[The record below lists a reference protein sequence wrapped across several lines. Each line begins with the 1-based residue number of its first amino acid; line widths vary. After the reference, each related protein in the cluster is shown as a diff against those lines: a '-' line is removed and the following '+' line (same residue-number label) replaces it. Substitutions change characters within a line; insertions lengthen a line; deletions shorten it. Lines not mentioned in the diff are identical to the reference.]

1 VFVVSSLRAHSMPL
15 KQLIN
20 MVLLEAAGWQ
30 PRGYGDVIPSLKVAT
45 TQYLSFTMKQPKILI
60 FILIAL
66 LPLTLASCAPWGG
79 GQSAG
84 GWAGTTIHDG
94 IIYVGTRDGRVV
106 AINSSTESIEWA
118 YSILITAPSGGLSCG
133 ETTAPTAIYGT
144 PVVDEDTVYVGTY
157 SGQVLA
163 LNMLARGQ
171 NLTFPQQRY
180 GEWSWNCPIDNARS
194 NAIVADLLLSEDTI
208 YVSSSNGRVYSLDKE
223 FGDLNWGSKVLDE
236 KHRKLWTSPVIR
248 DNTLHVSTYDGH
260 IYALSLETE
269 DLLDWSFKSEAGFA
283 SSPVVY
289 ENAIFVGSFD
299 RYLYAVNVT
308 IGSDEPMWKF
318 PREAPAGNWFWASPV
333 VSESIVYAG
342 CLDGLVYAIEAETG
356 EKLWEFDTGK
366 AIISSP
372 VLIDNLLLVI
382 DESGIMYVFDLDTD
396 LVDEAVLLKTISIDA
411 VVRSSFCAQEGL
423 VYIRGDDN
431 QLYVVDI
438 DAGRV
443 IWSLNL
449 AIEE

>member
-1 VFVVSSLRAHSMPL
+1 MFVVSNLRAHSMPL

-45 TQYLSFTMKQPKILI
+45 TRYLSFTMKQPKILI

-106 AINSSTESIEWA
+106 AINSSAESLEWA
-118 YSILITAPSGGLSCG
+118 YSILVTAQSGGLSCG
-133 ETTAPTAIYGT
+133 ETSVPTAIYTT
-144 PVVDEDTVYVGTY
+144 PVVDEGIVYIGTY

-163 LNMLARGQ
+163 LNIMARSQ

-180 GEWSWNCPIDNARS
+180 GEWQWPRDSAQS
-194 NAIVADLLLSEDTI
+194 SAIVADLLLTDDSI
-208 YVSSSNGRVYSLDKE
+208 YASSSNGRVYSLDKE
-223 FGDLNWGSKVLDE
+223 FGDLNWASKVLDE
-236 KHRKLWTSPVIR
+236 RHKKLWTSPVIQN
-248 DNTLHVSTYDGH
+248 NTLYVSTYDGH

-269 DLLDWSFKSEAGFA
+269 DLLDWSFEADAGFA
-283 SSPVVY
+283 SSPLIY
-289 ENAIFVGSFD
+289 EDTLFLGSFD
-299 RYLYAVNVT
+299 RYLYAIN
-308 IGSDEPMWKF
+308 ISSDVPMWKF
-318 PREAPAGNWFWASPV
+318 PKEEPAGKWFWASPV
-333 VSESIVYAG
+333 ISESIVYAG

-356 EKLWEFDTGK
+356 EKLWEFDTEDP
-366 AIISSP
+366 IVTSP
-372 VLIDNLLLVI
+372 VLMDSLLIVVN
-382 DESGIMYVFDLDTD
+382 ESGTVDVFDLDGELGND
-396 LVDEAVLLKTISIDA
+396 AGPLKTVSIGA
-411 VVRSSFCAQEGL
+411 AVRSSFCAQEGI
-423 VYIRGDDN
+423 VYIRGEDN
-431 QLYVVDI
+431 RIYAIDI
-438 DAGRV
+438 DVGGV

-449 AIEE
+449 AVEE